1 MPVTKSAQGA
11 LKQQQRRLQ
20 ENKRT
25 KRLYKKSI
33 KDFKENP
40 NEKNLSR
47 AFSQIDRAAK
57 KNVIHKN
64 KAARLK
70 TQLPKLVIKPKTQSR
85 KKSASKSSSKTPKK
99 SS

>member
-25 KRLYKKSI
+25 KRLYKEAI
-33 KDFKENP
+33 KEFKKNP
-40 NEKNLSR
+40 KEKNLSR
-47 AFSQIDRAAK
+47 VFSQIDRAAK

-70 TQLPKLVIKPKTQSR
+70 TQLSKLAIKSKTQSR

>member
-25 KRLYKKSI
+25 KRLYKEAI
-33 KDFKENP
+33 KEFKKNP
-40 NEKNLSR
+40 EEKNLAR
-47 AFSQIDRAAK
+47 VFSQIDRAAK

-70 TQLPKLVIKPKTQSR
+70 AQFSKLVIKPKTQSR
-85 KKSASKSSSKTPKK
+85 KKSVSKSSSKTPKK

>member
-20 ENKRT
+20 ENKRN
-25 KRLYKKSI
+25 KRLYKEAI
-33 KDFKENP
+33 KEFKKNP
-40 NEKNLSR
+40 KEKNLSR
-47 AFSQIDRAAK
+47 VFSQIDRAAK

-70 TQLPKLVIKPKTQSR
+70 SQLSKLIIKSKTQGR
-85 KKSASKSSSKTPKK
+85 KKSVSKSSPKISQK

>member
-25 KRLYKKSI
+25 KRLYKEAI
-33 KDFKENP
+33 KEFKKNP
-40 NEKNLSR
+40 EEKKLSWV
-47 AFSQIDRAAK
+47 FSQVDRAAK

-70 TQLPKLVIKPKTQSR
+70 AQLSKLATKPKTQSR

>member
-11 LKQQQRRLQ
+11 LKQQQRRLK

-40 NEKNLSR
+40 NGKNLSW

-70 TQLPKLVIKPKTQSR
+70 TQLSKLAIKPKTQDR
-85 KKSASKSSSKTPKK
+85 KKNTSKPS
-99 SS
+99 

>member
-25 KRLYKKSI
+25 KRLYKEAI
-33 KDFKENP
+33 KEFKKNP
-40 NEKNLSR
+40 EEKNLSR
-47 AFSQIDRAAK
+47 VFSQIDRAAK

-70 TQLPKLVIKPKTQSR
+70 TQLSKLVSRPKTQGR
-85 KKSASKSSSKTPKK
+85 KKSASKSSPKTSKK

>member
-25 KRLYKKSI
+25 KRLYKEAI
-33 KDFKENP
+33 KEFKKNP
-40 NEKNLSR
+40 EEKNLAR
-47 AFSQIDRAAK
+47 VFSQIDRAAK

-70 TQLPKLVIKPKTQSR
+70 AQFSKLAIKPKTQSR
-85 KKSASKSSSKTPKK
+85 KKSASKSSSKPPKK